1 MFSMDCVLYI
11 LYYISVFSDFSK
23 WILKI
28 FIYIILVYL
37 WNIEKKLVDK
47 LLCVWFSGKVL
58 FDS

>member
-47 LLCVWFSGKVL
+47 LLCVCFSGKVL
-58 FDS
+58 FYR